1 MKQQFTVLLSV
12 VQFCWN
18 ALSHLEIS
26 LVELCDILCSDA
38 KTDIK
43 NDDGK
48 IPIEVA
54 ELNEQEAAV
63 KALKEGKPATPK
75 SDNSE
80 KKSSVKKETSSS
92 QDSKQDVYL

>member
-1 MKQQFTVLLSV
+1 MWLQALLQALALSV
-12 VQFCWN
+12 LASQCMSNYGVSVN
-18 ALSHLEIS
+18 LE
-26 LVELCDILCSDA
+26 LFVVPCSDA

-63 KALKEGKPATPK
+63 KALKEGKSATAK
-75 SDNSE
+75 SDKSGKE
-80 KKSSVKKETSSS
+80 PSDKKKA

>member
-1 MKQQFTVLLSV
+1 MGVNLELFV
-12 VQFCWN
+12 VP
-18 ALSHLEIS
+18 
-26 LVELCDILCSDA
+26 CSDA

-63 KALKEGKPATPK
+63 KALKEGKSATAK
-75 SDNSE
+75 SD
-80 KKSSVKKETSSS
+80 KSSKDSSDKKKASSA

>member
-1 MKQQFTVLLSV
+1 M
-12 VQFCWN
+12 
-18 ALSHLEIS
+18 
-26 LVELCDILCSDA
+26 CDVLCSDA

-63 KALKEGKPATPK
+63 KALKEGRPATPK
-75 SDNSE
+75 SDKSE
-80 KKSSVKKETSSS
+80 KKPNVKKETSSS

>member
-1 MKQQFTVLLSV
+1 MNAFCLS
-12 VQFCWN
+12 WN
-18 ALSHLEIS
+18 EGI
-26 LVELCDILCSDA
+26 VKLCDVLCSDA

-75 SDNSE
+75 SDKSE
-80 KKSSVKKETSSS
+80 KKSSAKKETSSS

>member
-1 MKQQFTVLLSV
+1 MDCLAFPMYLSFDTICPFLLCSIL
-12 VQFCWN
+12 Q
-18 ALSHLEIS
+18 
-26 LVELCDILCSDA
+26 LCIVPCSDA

-63 KALKEGKPATPK
+63 KALKEGKSATAK
-75 SDNSE
+75 SDKSGKESSE
-80 KKSSVKKETSSS
+80 KKKATSS

>member
-18 ALSHLEIS
+18 ALCHLEI
-26 LVELCDILCSDA
+26 ELCDILCSDA

-75 SDNSE
+75 SDKSE